1 MYRKLATQNLS
12 RLVGAALFSLTL
24 ALPAAV
30 SAQQAQPAIGPKQ
43 LGAWT
48 IQGMK
53 TGNGFICTA
62 SRVVPNGA
70 AGNDLSFFVRRFGDD
85 YSIALVGKDWN
96 MKPKSAFAVE
106 LTAGTAAEIAAGT
119 AFRNDG
125 FGVAGTSKVVIIE
138 LGGDRN
144 VLLRIA
150 RAHIL
155 RLKVGQL
162 TFAVPVN
169 GLDSVTAELDHCY
182 GALTHTNLNG
192 APAPSPTPVSP
203 GNTEVA
209 PQLAQNASRTEHGLI
224 EERTKLLVKDHGRP
238 YALDSMIVRPAEATG
253 RLPIVLLTH
262 GKDSKATDNQKI
274 TPDVL
279 ARQAR
284 DFAARG
290 WLAVVVIRRGY
301 GSSDGLP
308 GVSRGVAFME
318 CGSDQ
323 LARGFDVEADDL
335 EGALNV
341 IAARPD
347 ADPSRVLLFAQSFGG
362 PTALAFAARQPKGLV
377 GVVNVSGG
385 VRRLG
390 CPWDEL
396 EHAMTQ
402 FGARIRVP
410 TLWLYAEN
418 DTLFA
423 PDLARRLQSAFVQA
437 GGRAD
442 LKVFGPIPGEG
453 HGLYAS
459 FNGRVQWLR
468 EFDKFLLANRLT
480 NTNVARV
487 EQILQATRLSDKSRK
502 AVEEYLAAP
511 LPKAYVF
518 TPSGQPGSWSADTKG
533 VDVARDNAL
542 AACRKGVNAECTVTL
557 LNNTLVRP
565 VVTGANR
572 SSAAAN

>member
-1 MYRKLATQNLS
+1 
-12 RLVGAALFSLTL
+12 
-24 ALPAAV
+24 
-30 SAQQAQPAIGPKQ
+30 
-43 LGAWT
+43 
-48 IQGMK
+48 
-53 TGNGFICTA
+53 
-62 SRVVPNGA
+62 
-70 AGNDLSFFVRRFGDD
+70 
-85 YSIALVGKDWN
+85 
-96 MKPKSAFAVE
+96 
-106 LTAGTAAEIAAGT
+106 
-119 AFRNDG
+119 
-125 FGVAGTSKVVIIE
+125 
-138 LGGDRN
+138 
-144 VLLRIA
+144 
-150 RAHIL
+150 
-155 RLKVGQL
+155 
-162 TFAVPVN
+162 
-169 GLDSVTAELDHCY
+169 
-182 GALTHTNLNG
+182 
-192 APAPSPTPVSP
+192 
-203 GNTEVA
+203 
-209 PQLAQNASRTEHGLI
+209 
-224 EERTKLLVKDHGRP
+224 
-238 YALDSMIVRPAEATG
+238 MIVRPAEATG
-253 RLPIVLLTH
+253 PLPIVLLTH
-262 GKDSKATDNQKI
+262 GRDSKATDNQKI

-308 GVSRGVAFME
+308 GVSRGAAFME

-418 DTLFA
+418 DTLFS
-423 PDLARRLQSAFVQA
+423 PDVARRLQTAFVQA

-442 LKVFGPIPGEG
+442 LKLFGPIPGDG
-453 HGLYAS
+453 HGLYAN

-468 EFDKFLLANRLT
+468 EFDKFLLANRLP
-480 NTNVARV
+480 NANVARV
-487 EQILQATRLSDKSRK
+487 EQILQATRLSNNSRK
-502 AVEEYLAAP
+502 ALEEYLAAP

-533 VDVARDNAL
+533 VNVARDNAL
-542 AACRKGVNAECTVTL
+542 AACRKGANGECTVTL

-565 VVTGANR
+565 VVTGANH

>member
-1 MYRKLATQNLS
+1 MYQKLATQNRS
-12 RLVGAALFSLTL
+12 RLVGAALFGFTL
-24 ALPAAV
+24 AFPSAV
-30 SAQQAQPAIGPKQ
+30 SAQQAQPTVGPKQ
-43 LGAWT
+43 VGSWT

-53 TGNGFICTA
+53 SGDGFICTA
-62 SRVVPNGA
+62 SRMVPNTAVGSA
-70 AGNDLSFFVRRFGDD
+70 LSFFVRRFRDE
-85 YSIALVGKDWN
+85 YSIALVGKEWD
-96 MKPKSAFAVE
+96 MKPKSTVAVE
-106 LTAGTAAEIAAGT
+106 LLAVSGAELAAGT

-125 FGVAGTSKVVIIE
+125 FGVAVTSKAVIIE

-155 RLKVGQL
+155 RLRVGQL
-162 TFAVPVN
+162 TLVVAVN
-169 GLDSVTAELDHCY
+169 GLDSATAELDHCY
-182 GALTHTNLNG
+182 GALTHTTPNV
-192 APAPSPTPVSP
+192 ATAPSPAPVSP
-203 GNTEVA
+203 GYAEVA
-209 PQLAQNASRTEHGLI
+209 PQLAQNTSQTDHGLV
-224 EERTKLLVKDHGRP
+224 EERTKLLVRHHGRP
-238 YALDSMIVRPAEATG
+238 YELDSMIVRPAEATG

-262 GKDSKATDNQKI
+262 GRDSKATDNQKI

-279 ARQAR
+279 APQAR

-308 GVSRGVAFME
+308 GVSRGAAFME

-347 ADPSRVLLFAQSFGG
+347 ADPSRVLLFAQSYGG
-362 PTALAFAARQPKGLV
+362 PTALAFAARQPQGLV

-418 DTLFA
+418 DTLFS
-423 PDLARRLQSAFVQA
+423 PDVAHRLQTAFVQA

-442 LKVFGPIPGEG
+442 LKLFGPIPGDG

-468 EFDKFLLANRLT
+468 EFDKFLLANRLP
-480 NTNVARV
+480 NANVARV
-487 EQILQATRLSDKSRK
+487 EQILQATRLSNNSRK
-502 AVEEYLAAP
+502 ALEEYLAAP

-533 VDVARDNAL
+533 VNVARDNAL
-542 AACRKGVNAECTVTL
+542 AACRKGANGECTVTL

-565 VVTGANR
+565 VVTGANH